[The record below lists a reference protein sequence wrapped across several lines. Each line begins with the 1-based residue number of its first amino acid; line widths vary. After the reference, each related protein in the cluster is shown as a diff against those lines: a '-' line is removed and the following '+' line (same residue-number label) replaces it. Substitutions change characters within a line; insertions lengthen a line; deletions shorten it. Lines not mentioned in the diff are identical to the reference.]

1 MNLSFSLTV
10 NVMQHNN
17 EMVSFLVF
25 WSHIRIFFTKLCDSQ
40 NIGQTF
46 RRISIANIT
55 SENIQPIVQRKTHR
69 AFVAT

>member
-10 NVMQHNN
+10 HVMQHNN
-17 EMVSFLVF
+17 EVILFLE
-25 WSHIRIFFTKLCDSQ
+25 SHSYIFHKNLYDSQ

-55 SENIQPIVQRKTHR
+55 SENIQPIVQHKTHR